1 MKKKSI
7 SIILSLAMII
17 CSVMI
22 PVSAYADNYCISGVD
37 ISEHNENVDL
47 SSLKAQGYSFVMIRL
62 GYFNHLDNKF
72 YENVQKAVN
81 SGMNFGVYLYSYA
94 FNSSEA
100 QIEAQFAISTLSGL
114 SNEARALM
122 TYPVAYDIED
132 SSISSKLDKNAITN
146 NALLF
151 TSLLSQSGYD
161 TMVYSNTY
169 WFNTFINTDLLSQ
182 NNIKLWCADYTTSP
196 MSKGNTSIGNTN
208 SFAYMWQ
215 YSDSQIDQNVIL
227 MTDAQNLKVKLS
239 KTSVSYNGKGQKPS
253 VTVYNQSGQK
263 IPSSYY
269 SVKYSNNTKP
279 GKASVTI
286 NFNGIFFGIKTA
298 SFIIVPQKP
307 TQNKL
312 KSKSK
317 KQLNISWKKD
327 KNVSGYEIKYST
339 SSKFTKKTTK
349 TVKAGKNSTSSTVKK
364 LKSGKKYYVK
374 LRSYK
379 TINGK
384 KYYSSYSSTKSVKVK

>member
-1 MKKKSI
+1 MKNKSI

-215 YSDSQIDQNVIL
+215 YSDSQIDQNVIKGDT
-227 MTDAQNLKVKLS
+227 MDANLDISHVK
-239 KTSVSYNGKGQKPS
+239 
-253 VTVYNQSGQK
+253 
-263 IPSSYY
+263 
-269 SVKYSNNTKP
+269 
-279 GKASVTI
+279 
-286 NFNGIFFGIKTA
+286 
-298 SFIIVPQKP
+298 
-307 TQNKL
+307 
-312 KSKSK
+312 
-317 KQLNISWKKD
+317 
-327 KNVSGYEIKYST
+327 
-339 SSKFTKKTTK
+339 
-349 TVKAGKNSTSSTVKK
+349 
-364 LKSGKKYYVK
+364 
-374 LRSYK
+374 
-379 TINGK
+379 
-384 KYYSSYSSTKSVKVK
+384 

>member
-7 SIILSLAMII
+7 SLLLSLIIII
-17 CSVMI
+17 CSILI
-22 PVSAYADNYCISGVD
+22 PVSAWADNYYISGID

-47 SSLKAQGYSFVMIRL
+47 SALKAQGYSFVMIRL

-72 YENVQKAVN
+72 YENVQNAVN
-81 SGMNFGVYLYSYA
+81 AGMNFGVYLYSYA

-100 QIEAQFAISTLSGL
+100 QTEAQFAISTLSTL
-114 SNEARALM
+114 SGEARALM

-132 SSISSKLDKNAITN
+132 SSISSRLDRNAITN

-182 NNIKLWCADYTTSP
+182 SAIKLWCADYTASP
-196 MSKGNTSIGNTN
+196 MTKGSTSIGNTN

-227 MTDAQNLKVKLS
+227 MTDAQNLTVKIS
-239 KTSVSYNGKGQKPS
+239 KTSVTYNGKVQKPS
-253 VTVYNQSGQK
+253 VTVYNQNGQK
-263 IPSSYY
+263 IPSAYY
-269 SVKYSNNTKP
+269 TVKYSSNTKP
-279 GKASVTI
+279 GKASVTV
-286 NFNGIFFGIKTA
+286 NFSCIFFGSKTA
-298 SFIIVPQKP
+298 SFIIKPQKP

-312 KSKSK
+312 KSKAK

-349 TVKAGKNSTSSTVKK
+349 TVKAGKNATSATVKK

-374 LRSYK
+374 IRSYK
-379 TINGK
+379 TIDGK
-384 KYYSSYSSTKSVKVK
+384 KYHSSYSSTKNIKVK

>member
-1 MKKKSI
+1 MKKKGI
-7 SIILSLAMII
+7 SIFLSLIMII
-17 CSVMI
+17 CSTLI
-22 PVSAYADNYCISGVD
+22 PVSAYADNYYISGID
-37 ISEHNENVDL
+37 ISEHNESVDL

-72 YENVQKAVN
+72 YENVQNAVN

-100 QIEAQFAISTLSGL
+100 QTEAEFAISTLSTL
-114 SNEARALM
+114 SAQAKALM

-132 SSISSKLDKNAITN
+132 NSISSKLDKNAITN

-169 WFNTFINTDLLSQ
+169 WFNTFINADLLSQ
-182 NNIKLWCADYTTSP
+182 NNIKLWCADYTASP

-227 MTDAQNLKVKLS
+227 ITDAQNLTVKLS
-239 KTSVSYNGKGQKPS
+239 SSSVTYNGKAQKPK

-269 SVKYSNNTKP
+269 SVAYSSNTKP
-279 GKASVTI
+279 GKASVTV
-286 NFNGIFFGIKTA
+286 NFNGIFFGSKTA
-298 SFIIVPQKP
+298 NFIIKPQKP

-312 KSKSK
+312 KSKVK

-339 SSKFTKKTTK
+339 SSKFTGKTTK
-349 TVKAGKNSTSSTVKK
+349 TVKAGKNSTGVTVKK
-364 LKSGKKYYVK
+364 LKSRKKYYVK

-384 KYYSSYSSTKSVKVK
+384 KYYSSYSSTKNIKVK

>member
-81 SGMNFGVYLYSYA
+81 AGMNFGVYLYSYA
-94 FNSSEA
+94 FNSNEA

-239 KTSVSYNGKGQKPS
+239 KTSVSYNGKGQKPC

-286 NFNGIFFGIKTA
+286 NFNGIFFGTKTA

-349 TVKAGKNSTSSTVKK
+349 TVKAGKNSTSATVKK